1 MSTMH
6 LMVVQRLYPVYGRV
20 RAICQVGYFV
30 YAIYRFERLQGMQ
43 TGQKML
49 HMLSVPGG
57 HFRSLSS
64 HSLPV

>member
-1 MSTMH
+1 MH

-57 HFRSLSS
+57 HF
-64 HSLPV
+64 